1 MSRPKVNL
9 ARDKKE
15 WSERLVRKSPDLY
28 SIAQI
33 IAGRVALIPIR
44 YPDNPPTARLVGG
57 FVRDALLGL
66 DSLDIDI
73 EVYGTDPLELYAVLQ
88 DTFPGN
94 VRLLGKSYEVLQI
107 LTHDKCKL
115 EVNMPRTRWDEDR
128 RSFFASDPGRTPDQ
142 AIRSK
147 EFVCNSAQADP
158 LTGEIFD
165 PLNARKE
172 FLAKRLAVLDAR
184 NFYFNPLCAFRVL
197 HFNTRFGLIPTTET
211 ITVVKELVSQDRL
224 KEIHPRRIADE
235 LEKILFLGKPA
246 SAALKLMRESGILE
260 NLFPMVND
268 PHRPDCDDIWT
279 KLLRRI
285 DRVQALLFGKDL
297 INDHY
302 IANRDMY
309 CALLWDGLLS
319 DYHSEAIL
327 HPTKAETT
335 VRRKANQFMH
345 SLQFEHPTLKKDFP
359 KLMCSLIYL
368 DKLIA
373 SPAGPHQPVSSVN
386 PSALSRRERLKPRAK
401 VSTAGSTP
409 RIDIRLIRALSA
421 EVRPFTVAT
430 ILDTYEA
437 IQCGVPG
444 IEKSIGLM
452 RSLIR

>member
-1 MSRPKVNL
+1 MSRPKINL
-9 ARDKKE
+9 AKDKKE
-15 WSERLVRKSPDLY
+15 WRERLIRKSPDLY
-28 SIAQI
+28 GIAQI
-33 IAGRVALIPIR
+33 VAGRVALIPTR

-128 RSFFASDPGRTPDQ
+128 RSYFASDPLRTPEQ

-165 PLNARKE
+165 LLDARKE
-172 FLAKRLAVLDAR
+172 FLANRLAVLDER

-197 HFNTRFGLIPTTET
+197 HFNTRFGLVPTPET
-211 ITVVKELVSQDRL
+211 ISVIQDLVGQDRL
-224 KEIHPRRIADE
+224 REIHPRRIADE

-246 SAALKLMRESGILE
+246 SSALKLMLHTGILK
-260 NLFPMVND
+260 NLFPMVHD
-268 PHRPDCDDIWT
+268 PLRPDASEIWS
-279 KLLRRI
+279 KLLKRI
-285 DRVQALLFGKDL
+285 DRVQALLFTNDL
-297 INDHY
+297 MNDHY
-302 IANRDMY
+302 IANREMY
-309 CALLWDGLLS
+309 CALLWDGFLS
-319 DYHSEAIL
+319 DYHAEAAL
-327 HPTKAETT
+327 NPAKAETT

-359 KLMCSLIYL
+359 KLISSLIYL
-368 DKLIA
+368 DRLINPPD
-373 SPAGPHQPVSSVN
+373 SPPTTLPATSTS
-386 PSALSRRERLKPRAK
+386 LISRKERLKPRAK
-401 VSTAGSTP
+401 LTTTNATP
-409 RIDIRLIRALSA
+409 RIDSRTIRSLAA
-421 EVRPFTVAT
+421 AVRPFTVST

-437 IQCGVPG
+437 IQCGIPD
-444 IEKSIGLM
+444 IDKSIRLLK
-452 RSLIR
+452 RQIR

>member
-1 MSRPKVNL
+1 MTRLKIHL
-9 ARDKKE
+9 ARDKRE
-15 WSERLVRKSPDLY
+15 WSDRLTRKNPDLY
-28 SIAQI
+28 TIAQI
-33 IAGRVALIPIR
+33 IAGRVALIPAR
-44 YPDNPPTARLVGG
+44 YPENPPTARLVGG
-57 FVRDALLGL
+57 FVRDALLGI

-128 RSFFASDPGRTPDQ
+128 RCFFASDPTRTPDQ

-172 FLAKRLAVLDAR
+172 FLSKRLAVLEAR

-197 HFNTRFGLIPTTET
+197 HFNTRFGLIPTPET
-211 ITVVKELVSQDRL
+211 ISVIKELVTQDRL

-235 LEKILFLGKPA
+235 LEKILFLGRPA
-246 SAALKLMRESGILE
+246 SSALKLMHESGILE
-260 NLFPMVND
+260 NLFPMVYD
-268 PHRPDCDDIWT
+268 ALRPECDKIWE
-279 KLLRRI
+279 KLLQRI
-285 DRVQALLFGKDL
+285 DRVQALLFTRDL
-297 INDHY
+297 ISDHY
-302 IANRDMY
+302 IANRNMY
-309 CALLWDGLLS
+309 CALLWDGLSS
-319 DYHSEAIL
+319 DYYSEATL
-327 HPTKAETT
+327 HPAKAETT

-359 KLMCSLIYL
+359 KLMSSLIYL
-368 DKLIA
+368 DKLINL
-373 SPAGPHQPVSSVN
+373 SNSSLPPASSVT
-386 PSALSRRERLKPRAK
+386 PSALSRKERLKPRAK
-401 VSTAGSTP
+401 VSLGNASP
-409 RIDIRLIRALSA
+409 RIDIRTIRAISA

-430 ILDTYEA
+430 IIDTYEA
-437 IQCGVPG
+437 IQCGIQG
-444 IEKSIGLM
+444 IEKSISAL

>member
-1 MSRPKVNL
+1 MARPKIHL
-9 ARDKKE
+9 ARDKRE

-28 SIAQI
+28 GIAQI
-33 IAGRVALIPIR
+33 VAGRVALIPAR

-57 FVRDALLGL
+57 FVRDALLGI

-128 RSFFASDPGRTPDQ
+128 RCFFASDPTRTPDQ

-172 FLAKRLAVLDAR
+172 FLSKRLAVLEPR

-211 ITVVKELVSQDRL
+211 LSVIRELVDQDRL

-235 LEKILFLGKPA
+235 LEKILFLGRPA
-246 SAALKLMRESGILE
+246 SAALKLMEESGMLE
-260 NLFPMVND
+260 NLFPMV
-268 PHRPDCDDIWT
+268 HEQQRPDFNDIWE
-279 KLLRRI
+279 KLLKRI
-285 DRVQALLFGKDL
+285 DRVQTLLFTQDL
-297 INDHY
+297 IGDHY
-302 IANRDMY
+302 IAIRNMY

-319 DYHSEAIL
+319 DYHAEAAL
-327 HPTKAETT
+327 HPAKAETI

-359 KLMCSLIYL
+359 KLMSSLIYL
-368 DKLIA
+368 DRLINPSN
-373 SPAGPHQPVSSVN
+373 SPLPPVSFLP
-386 PSALSRRERLKPRAK
+386 PSTLTRKERLKPRAK
-401 VSTAGSTP
+401 ITAAKPSL
-409 RIDIRLIRALSA
+409 RIDVRTIRALSA

-437 IQCGVPG
+437 IQYDVPG
-444 IEKSIGLM
+444 IEKSISTLRG
-452 RSLIR
+452 LIR

>member
-1 MSRPKVNL
+1 MSRPKINL
-9 ARDKKE
+9 AKNNNE
-15 WSERLVRKSPDLY
+15 WRKRLLHKSPDLY

-33 IAGRVALIPIR
+33 VAGRVALIPTR
-44 YPDNPPTARLVGG
+44 YPENPPTARLVGG

-128 RSFFASDPGRTPDQ
+128 RSFFASDPNLTPDQ

-147 EFVCNSAQADP
+147 EFVCNTAQADP

-165 PLNARKE
+165 PLEAKKE
-172 FLAKRLAVLDAR
+172 FQSKRLAVLDAR

-197 HFNTRFGLIPTTET
+197 HFNTRFGLIPTLET
-211 ITVVKELVSQDRL
+211 IAVIKDLVSKDRL

-235 LEKILFLGKPA
+235 LEKILFLGTPA
-246 SAALKLMRESGILE
+246 SAALKLMLKSGILE
-260 NLFPMVND
+260 NLFPMVYESLRED
-268 PHRPDCDDIWT
+268 ADQIWA
-279 KLLRRI
+279 KLLKRI
-285 DRVQALLFGKDL
+285 DRVQALLVSNNQ
-297 INDHY
+297 INDSY
-302 IANRDMY
+302 IANREMY
-309 CALLWDGLLS
+309 CALLWDALLS
-319 DYHSEAIL
+319 DYLAEVDL

-345 SLQFEHPTLKKDFP
+345 NLQFDHQSLKKDFP
-359 KLMCSLIYL
+359 KLISSLLYL
-368 DKLIA
+368 DKLINSA
-373 SPAGPHQPVSSVN
+373 PTPSPLVAI
-386 PSALSRRERLKPRAK
+386 SAPTRKERLKPRAK
-401 VSTAGSTP
+401 TIANDTTT
-409 RIDIRLIRALSA
+409 RIDLRMVRALSTT
-421 EVRPFTVAT
+421 VRPFTVST
-430 ILDTYEA
+430 ILDAYET
-437 IQCGVPG
+437 IQAG
-444 IEKSIGLM
+444 IPALEKKIKLM